1 MEAGRAGA
9 FLRPA
14 ESGCPGGAGE
24 MSQARF
30 RHECGGHGSASLGV
44 CFKESFFV
52 LFFFFFF
59 GPEGKFPASG
69 EASLLP
75 AAAPAPTHLSYVNP
89 GGLLGKVEI
98 SKAPSP
104 PPIIFKWQQRDD
116 RVSHLRVCLARG
128 TWGFGLAKR
137 DVG

>member
-14 ESGCPGGAGE
+14 ESGCPGGTGE

-52 LFFFFFF
+52 LFFFFFLDQRENSL
-59 GPEGKFPASG
+59 PPVRHPCSQLLL
-69 EASLLP
+69 LLP
-75 AAAPAPTHLSYVNP
+75 L
-89 GGLLGKVEI
+89 I
-98 SKAPSP
+98 SA
-104 PPIIFKWQQRDD
+104 
-116 RVSHLRVCLARG
+116 
-128 TWGFGLAKR
+128 T
-137 DVG
+137 